1 MTVAQVLLVWKG
13 ILPGAYFG
21 QSEGARAIT
30 RALLEDYLEHREE
43 VE

>member
-1 MTVAQVLLVWKG
+1 MAQALLVWKG